1 MADYS
6 KQTVVKLKDELKL
19 RGLPG
24 TGKKADLIARLEAHD
39 IQISAGE
46 SAKNATQAVTTAP
59 TGVVAPPAMEPTPT
73 IAAVNE
79 SQASVDDAT
88 NDANTERSA
97 TVVPEESESR
107 NDTRAQATPLES
119 PSTQLGT
126 VEAHESHEGTKVNS
140 PEKLDAV
147 QENLSPQPRE
157 NTEARED
164 TMMVTDSI
172 APDTQVTQPKESM
185 AESSGTAETTY
196 VQNTQEEIAE
206 DSRKRKRRSQ
216 SPPPSSI
223 ETVIKRAKTQD
234 GSPRVILPE
243 DLFTLSDSREKMVI
257 NEPVPQPLSDVRING
272 EAPKHETTQ
281 LDDNRLEDDAT
292 KEYAENLEAKDE
304 TKQADEDNVKSET
317 TRQAASRPATAYG
330 SKQTPTD
337 TRFKGL
343 FSAPEKSKEAHSKSD
358 TYVDTEDRA
367 IPPAIHPATPA
378 LYIRNFSRPLNP
390 GNLKE
395 HLITLATLSGASPSP
410 DTIVAFHLD
419 TIRTHCLVRF
429 SNVAGASR
437 VRSSLHDRVWPD
449 EKNRKPLWV
458 DFVPE
463 EKLAKWIEIETEAAG
478 GKGQPMKR
486 WEVVY
491 EEEGST
497 IMAYLQE
504 GDGTSRNFQR
514 SGAPTMNQED
524 IRKGAQGAP
533 AGSRNADS
541 RQQPRQPSR
550 SDGGKGFKALDDLFQ
565 STTAKPKLY
574 YKTVDKVVADR
585 RLGLLAAGRGGG
597 RNDEMRRYTFEED
610 VIVDRGPEFGYGRGG
625 NRGRGGMYGGSYPER
640 GGGYRG
646 DTWRSRR

>member
-19 RGLPG
+19 RGLSG

-39 IQISAGE
+39 VQASTGE
-46 SAKNATQAVTTAP
+46 SAKNATEAVI
-59 TGVVAPPAMEPTPT
+59 TGSTEVVAPPETEPTPT
-73 IAAVNE
+73 IGAVNE
-79 SQASVDDAT
+79 SQLPVDDAI
-88 NDANTERSA
+88 NDANTEGSA

-126 VEAHESHEGTKVNS
+126 IEAHESHEVTKVNS

-157 NTEARED
+157 ITGAHED

-172 APDTQVTQPKESM
+172 PLDTRAMELKESITEFS
-185 AESSGTAETTY
+185 ATAETTY
-196 VQNTQEEIAE
+196 VQDTQEEIAE

-223 ETVIKRAKTQD
+223 ETVIKKAKTQD

-243 DLFTLSDSREKMVI
+243 DLFTPSDSQEKTVTD
-257 NEPVPQPLSDVRING
+257 EPVLQPRNDVKING
-272 EAPKHETTQ
+272 EAAKHEATQ
-281 LDDNRLEDDAT
+281 SDDARLRDDAT
-292 KEYAENLEAKDE
+292 KELAEEVEARDE

-317 TRQAASRPATAYG
+317 TRQAAARPATAHG

-343 FSAPEKSKEAHSKSD
+343 FSAPEKPKESHSKSD

-367 IPPAIHPATPA
+367 VPPAIHPATSA

-395 HLITLATLSGASPSP
+395 HLVALATLNGASPSP

-463 EKLAKWIEIETEAAG
+463 EKLTKWIEIETEAAG

-497 IMAYLQE
+497 ITAYLQE

-514 SGAPTMNQED
+514 SGAPTMSQDD

-585 RLGLLAAGRGGG
+585 RLELLAAGRGGG
-597 RNDEMRRYTFEED
+597 RSDEMRRYTFEED

-625 NRGRGGMYGGSYPER
+625 GRGRGGGYGGSYPER